1 MILLPSHAKV
11 SILRRPRSGRLEG
24 RTVSIQPKAPS
35 HGVSEAGHLGYDGCR
50 RDSSPVPAIV
60 MASSS
65 ATDLEAFRSAEHAGW
80 QAKVAAYD
88 RYWSPLTTAL
98 GERLLDAAGVGP
110 AKRVLD
116 VACGPGRVAAAAAA
130 RGAEVAGVDF
140 SDRMVAHARSLFPA
154 LDVRHAEAESLP
166 FPDESFDAVIVNFGV
181 LHFTRPD
188 CAMVE
193 AHRVLKPGGRLGFTL
208 WAGPADHA
216 GMRLMFDAI
225 EAHGRVDAPLPEG
238 PPQFL
243 FTEPRACATLLSTAG
258 FDGPSIDRHLVR
270 STWRLP
276 APDGLFA
283 AYADGAV
290 RIALLLAAQ
299 KPETLAAIREGVAR
313 ACEAYAD
320 SDELH
325 IPVAADIVTA
335 HRP

>member
-1 MILLPSHAKV
+1 
-11 SILRRPRSGRLEG
+11 
-24 RTVSIQPKAPS
+24 
-35 HGVSEAGHLGYDGCR
+35 
-50 RDSSPVPAIV
+50 

-98 GERLLDAAGVGP
+98 GERLLDAAGAG
-110 AKRVLD
+110 AGKRVLD

-130 RGAEVAGVDF
+130 RGAEAAGVDF
-140 SDRMVAHARSLFPA
+140 SDRMVAHARSLFPD
-154 LDVRHAEAESLP
+154 LDIRHAEAESLP
-166 FPDESFDAVIVNFGV
+166 FADESFDAVIVNFGV
-181 LHFTRPD
+181 LHFSRPD

-243 FTEPRACATLLSTAG
+243 FTEPRACATLLTTAG
-258 FDGPSIDRHLVR
+258 FDGPSIDHNLVR

-299 KPETLAAIREGVAR
+299 RPEALTAIREAVSR
-313 ACEAYAD
+313 SCQPYATNGD
-320 SDELH
+320 LR
-325 IPVAADIVTA
+325 IPVAADVVTA
-335 HRP
+335 VRP

>member
-1 MILLPSHAKV
+1 
-11 SILRRPRSGRLEG
+11 
-24 RTVSIQPKAPS
+24 
-35 HGVSEAGHLGYDGCR
+35 
-50 RDSSPVPAIV
+50 

-116 VACGPGRVAAAAAA
+116 VACGPGRVAAAAAG
-130 RGAEVAGVDF
+130 RGAEAVGVDF
-140 SDRMVAHARSLFPA
+140 SDRMVAHARRLFPEI
-154 LDVRHAEAESLP
+154 DIRHAEAESLP
-166 FPDESFDAVIVNFGV
+166 FADESFDAVIVNFGV
-181 LHFTRPD
+181 LHFSRPD

-243 FTEPRACATLLSTAG
+243 FTEPRACATLLTTAG
-258 FDGPSIDRHLVR
+258 FDGPSIDHHLVR
-270 STWRLP
+270 STWLLP

-299 KPETLAAIREGVAR
+299 KPEALAAIREAVSR
-313 ACEAYAD
+313 SCQAYATNGD
-320 SDELH
+320 IR
-325 IPVAADIVTA
+325 IPVAADVVTA
-335 HRP
+335 VRP